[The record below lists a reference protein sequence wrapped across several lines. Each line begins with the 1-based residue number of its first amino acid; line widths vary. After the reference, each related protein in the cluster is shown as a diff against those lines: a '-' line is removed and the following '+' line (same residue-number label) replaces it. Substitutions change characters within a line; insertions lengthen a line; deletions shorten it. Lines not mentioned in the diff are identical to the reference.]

1 MSKRLLIL
9 PIALLISQPAV
20 AQVPIDP
27 LRLPEEETGGYIY
40 TFSINYI
47 PDGREGFDFDP
58 EGNPLNFET
67 FNQLI
72 NFSGSGSYSFSP
84 YVSISANVTPSL
96 FISKETRDFGART
109 ETTTETN
116 TDITSDLS
124 LEYRPSPGS
133 TLDPRF
139 SVGIAYPWT
148 MTVQSQASLIRD
160 PVIILAALG
169 YSQSLE
175 SDNHSLNFGI
185 GSGFVANDRVS
196 FSGYASY
203 SIPIGETNLPATSL
217 SFRTGYN
224 LDDQGN
230 QDIGLRTTLSMR
242 GGNTRL
248 GISIEWGGRGIISS
262 NRQIPEDENTTSL
275 IPSNSINEF
284 LPNYYLK

>member
-1 MSKRLLIL
+1 MSKGLLIL
-9 PIALLISQPAV
+9 LIALFMSQPAV

-47 PDGREGFDFDP
+47 PDGREGFDFDSDGTP
-58 EGNPLNFET
+58 FNFET

-84 YVSISANVTPSL
+84 YVSISASVIPSL
-96 FISKETRDFGART
+96 FISKEKRDFGTRMETRT
-109 ETTTETN
+109 ETD
-116 TDITSDLS
+116 TDITTDLS

-139 SVGIAYPWT
+139 SFGVAYPWT
-148 MTVQSQASLIRD
+148 MTVQTQASLIRD
-160 PVIILAALG
+160 PVIILTSLG
-169 YSQSLE
+169 YSQSLD

-185 GSGFVANDRVS
+185 GSGFVANERVS
-196 FSGYASY
+196 FSGYANY
-203 SIPIGETNLPATSL
+203 SIPIGDTNLPATSL

-224 LDDQGN
+224 LDDRGN

-242 GGNTRL
+242 GGDTRL
-248 GISIEWGGRGIISS
+248 GISIEFGGRGIITSQ
-262 NRQIPEDENTTSL
+262 RQIPEDENTTSV
-275 IPSNSINEF
+275 IPDYSIN
-284 LPNYYLK
+284 Y

>member
-1 MSKRLLIL
+1 
-9 PIALLISQPAV
+9 
-20 AQVPIDP
+20 
-27 LRLPEEETGGYIY
+27 
-40 TFSINYI
+40 
-47 PDGREGFDFDP
+47 
-58 EGNPLNFET
+58 
-67 FNQLI
+67 
-72 NFSGSGSYSFSP
+72 
-84 YVSISANVTPSL
+84 
-96 FISKETRDFGART
+96 
-109 ETTTETN
+109 
-116 TDITSDLS
+116 
-124 LEYRPSPGS
+124 
-133 TLDPRF
+133 
-139 SVGIAYPWT
+139 